1 MYIIFIPKSTEVYS
15 NSPRTDFK
23 SYYAAQKA
31 LKQKKSRLFQKKK

>member
-1 MYIIFIPKSTEVYS
+1 MPKSTEVYS

-23 SYYAAQKA
+23 SYYEAQKA